1 MLRVGQGNR
10 TRNGSGGLGR
20 WLVRPEPEYRPAEG
34 SQTVVRVCVPSLV
47 RFDLLPPE
55 LRIPFRPCGVLGTA
69 MPEAAIDEDGDLATG
84 ESDIGNTTRFLQNL
98 VVDSVAQTDSMHLSA
113 QR

>member
-1 MLRVGQGNR
+1 
-10 TRNGSGGLGR
+10 
-20 WLVRPEPEYRPAEG
+20 
-34 SQTVVRVCVPSLV
+34 
-47 RFDLLPPE
+47 
-55 LRIPFRPCGVLGTA
+55 